1 MKYLYTSLVLIATL
15 LSASSINAQQT
26 ETEQVK
32 KVIED
37 LFIGM
42 KQGDSSL
49 VSSLFRKDVRM
60 LTSYTSPE
68 GQPLLKEGSLQDFL
82 IAIGTPHPNVWN
94 EKIWN
99 TEVRIDDNLAQVWT
113 DYAFYVD
120 DRFSHC
126 GVDAFQLTR
135 DANGVW
141 RIINLV
147 DTRRKEPCDQP

>member
-99 TEVRIDDNLAQVWT
+99 TEIQIDDNLAQVWT

-120 DRFSHC
+120 DKFSHC
-126 GVDAFQLTR
+126 GVDAFQLAKEN
-135 DANGVW
+135 DGQWKIVHL
-141 RIINLV
+141 I
-147 DTRRKEPCDQP
+147 DTRRKSPCKTP

>member
-1 MKYLYTSLVLIATL
+1 MKYVYIRLVLIATL
-15 LSASSINAQQT
+15 LSAASINAQQT

-32 KVIED
+32 KVVED
-37 LFIGM
+37 LFTGM
-42 KQGDSSL
+42 KEGDSSL

-68 GQPLLKEGSLQDFL
+68 GQLLLKEGSLQDFL

-99 TEVRIDDNLAQVWT
+99 TEIKIDDNLAQVWT

-120 DRFSHC
+120 DKFSHC
-126 GVDAFQLTR
+126 GVDAFQLTKGNDGR
-135 DANGVW
+135 WKIVHL
-141 RIINLV
+141 I
-147 DTRRKEPCDQP
+147 DTRRKSPCETP